1 MYQPFAP
8 RQLAQFVAV
17 AETLSFRGAAQRLHM
32 SQPPLTQAI
41 QRLERS
47 LGVKLLE
54 RSRASVRLTAAGEV
68 FLEEA
73 RRLLARTQDMM
84 EATRR
89 AAEGARGRL
98 RIAFVPSA
106 ALRLLPAIIIE
117 LRRRYPEIELELRS
131 ETTTMQ
137 LASLRDDR
145 ADAGILVPPLRDAAD
160 LRTTPLRRERIVAAV
175 PASHALAA
183 RTAIRL
189 RELAEEPFILFPLSQ
204 GPAFLSAILLAC
216 RRAGFFPRVVQE
228 AAQVQMILTLVAC
241 GMGVS
246 LVPAAMRAVQQF
258 NVRYLE
264 IRDRALPDYQLA
276 AAIRRNAD
284 NVVLGRFLEVARQ
297 VASR

>member
-8 RQLAQFVAV
+8 RQLAQFIAV

-41 QRLERS
+41 RRLERS
-47 LGVKLLE
+47 LGVNLLE

-73 RRLLARTQDMM
+73 RRLLARTQSMV

-89 AAEGARGRL
+89 AAEGSRGRL
-98 RIAFVPSA
+98 RVAFVPSA
-106 ALRLLPAIIIE
+106 ALALLPAIVVE
-117 LRRRYPEIELELRS
+117 LCRRYPEIELELRS

-145 ADAGILVPPLRDAAD
+145 VDAGILVPPLRDAAD
-160 LRTTPLRRERIVAAV
+160 LRTMPLRRERIVAAV

-183 RTAIRL
+183 RNAIRL
-189 RELAEEPFILFPLSQ
+189 RELAEEPFILFPLAQ

-264 IRDRALPDYQLA
+264 IRDGAVPDYQLA
-276 AAIRRNAD
+276 AAIRRKAV